1 LWRVVV
7 FDAAFARA
15 GEVALRRN
23 ASRGRFAVVV
33 YASLWYLTAA
43 VLGPT
48 LRPRSPG
55 LPAVIVHR
63 DGADVP
69 EPSRGASALAT
80 SCTHVEWPLELGALY
95 AEIGGVFRRSISI
108 AI

>member
-1 LWRVVV
+1 MRDDG
-7 FDAAFARA
+7 FDAAFARS
-15 GEVALRRN
+15 GEEAMRRN
-23 ASRGRFAVVV
+23 ASRGPDAVVV
-33 YASLWYLTAA
+33 DASLSDMTAA
-43 VLGPT
+43 ELVPK
-48 LRPRSPG
+48 LRQRSPG